1 MRGDSRSKNGEGLL
15 GTANRRPRWAP
26 SATPLS
32 RDPASIPRLRLR
44 FTVRGL
50 MFLVATIAVGCALW
64 IHTPSAYGRIA
75 ACSILAFWGGYGCIM
90 AGDELFVRG
99 AGGRHL
105 LSKALIG
112 VGAPTLLLAVFTGVT
127 STMMALANRFIVS
140 PHSSW
145 SLTPVEDQGAGE
157 ERSIRRPTFPP
168 RQKFEPWRDRRKPSD
183 PPNPGQFASRV
194 DLGGELG

>member
-1 MRGDSRSKNGEGLL
+1 MREDSRSPNGEGVL
-15 GTANRRPRWAP
+15 GPAKRRPRWAP
-26 SATPLS
+26 SATTPS

-50 MFLVATIAVGCALW
+50 MFLVATVAVGCALW

-75 ACSILAFWGGYGCIM
+75 ACSILAFWSGYGCIM
-90 AGDELFVRG
+90 AGDELFVRS
-99 AGGRHL
+99 ASGRHL
-105 LSKALIG
+105 LSKTLIG

-145 SLTPVEDQGAGE
+145 SLTPVENEDAGE
-157 ERSIRRPTFPP
+157 ERQIRRPTLPP
-168 RQKFEPWRDRRKPSD
+168 RRKLELWRDRRKPSD
-183 PPNPGQFASRV
+183 PANAGQFVSRA
-194 DLGGELG
+194 DLSGDSC